1 MNISAAV
8 NENFD
13 TAFVARSRNTT
24 VMMPGMSESLVSVL
38 YSELV
43 VRRASYG
50 FVVAGGA
57 NAL

>member
-43 VRRASYG
+43 V
-50 FVVAGGA
+50 VAGGA